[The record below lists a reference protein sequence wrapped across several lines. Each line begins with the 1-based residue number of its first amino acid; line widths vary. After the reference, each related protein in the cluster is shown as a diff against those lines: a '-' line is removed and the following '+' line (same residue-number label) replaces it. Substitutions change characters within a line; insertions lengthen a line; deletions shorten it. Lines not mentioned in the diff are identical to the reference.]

1 MKTQTLKDLSHLGQ
15 FYATVLPSPET
26 LQQELDLW
34 NAHVVRK
41 KCLAETAIEAMQLCQ
56 PNFFPNINRL
66 LQILGTLPVS
76 VAEGERSFSACKLLK
91 NYLRNRC
98 AQERLSA
105 LALMYI
111 HKDMDIDV
119 NDVIDM
125 FARKHKRNLNFMS

>member
-1 MKTQTLKDLSHLGQ
+1 MSKRFGPSIMSFFGKRAKPDSAQIVNQPSNEIENSGRVELKT
-15 FYATVLPSPET
+15 
-26 LQQELDLW
+26 
-34 NAHVVRK
+34 
-41 KCLAETAIEAMQLCQ
+41 
-56 PNFFPNINRL
+56 
-66 LQILGTLPVS
+66 
-76 VAEGERSFSACKLLK
+76 SACKLLK